1 MTDWIKVGRALLGR
15 WPSQVAVWGEEG
27 IAAFVEELQADG
39 LTPDQALA
47 GLRMHRPPDGKD
59 YPPSVATVSALAL
72 SDPSSPTF
80 DEAMQV
86 IAHVLKA
93 RTQVSKA
100 WWEYGERDE
109 LNRQAMMERAA
120 GVHPLVQAFIRAQ
133 GLDRLRT
140 LDLADEEYGQA
151 RRQQLRAAWEA
162 FAEAHAGR
170 EVAALVSGRRGEL
183 GSFDPLSAFNVPFA
197 PKQLGSGGGA

>member
-1 MTDWIKVGRALLGR
+1 M
-15 WPSQVAVWGEEG
+15 WGEEG
-27 IAAFVEELQADG
+27 IAAFVEELEADG

-59 YPPSVATVSALAL
+59 FPPSVAAVSALAH

-80 DEAMQV
+80 DEAVQV

-93 RTQVSKA
+93 RTRVSKGS
-100 WWEYGERDE
+100 WEYGERDE
-109 LNRQAMMERAA
+109 LNRQEMVERAA

-151 RRQQLRAAWEA
+151 RRAQLRVAWES

-170 EVAALVSGRRGEL
+170 EVAALVSARRGQL
-183 GSFDPLSAFNVPFA
+183 GSFDPLSALDTGFP
-197 PKQLGSGGGA
+197 PRKLGSGLGQ